1 MQEFS
6 LYPLPSRTHPI
17 PTMDGKDDADDA
29 AYAYAQELGNTIFD
43 ICLLDVGESGAV
55 ASLFADDPSFSPHTT
70 ALAVGVTASPTPA
83 TERISLTLPEINR
96 SHQVWLIASGAH
108 KAKAVNESLLEGS
121 QLPAALAHGT
131 EETLWWT
138 DQLAAAQLPSYN
150 CSL

>member
-1 MQEFS
+1 
-6 LYPLPSRTHPI
+6 
-17 PTMDGKDDADDA
+17 
-29 AYAYAQELGNTIFD
+29 
-43 ICLLDVGESGAV
+43 
-55 ASLFADDPSFSPHTT
+55 LFADDPSFSPHTT

-138 DQLAAAQLPSYN
+138 DQLAAAQLPS
-150 CSL
+150 